1 MNILMAL
8 SQLEVT
14 GAEVYSVTLSD
25 ELIRRGNNVIIVS
38 DTLTKES
45 KAKYIKLEFNKRGL
59 GERINQVKTLLK
71 IIKENDIHVVHA
83 HSRASSWSSEIAC
96 KIAGIPLIT
105 STHGRQPVHLSRK
118 IFKAFGDLTIPVC
131 ENIETHLINELGVYP
146 QKAVVLRNPINT
158 EDYPFIPQK
167 KDEGKK
173 ILSII
178 GRLSGPK
185 GEVAY
190 KLLEILSDTDN
201 LEIRLIGGKDIPEK
215 FQKFF
220 NNENI
225 KFIGYVNDVPEK
237 IKESDIVIGAG
248 RVAVEGI
255 LSGKPVIA
263 IGEAKYI
270 GLINEKNLTEALASN
285 FGDIEFNNSENFN
298 WNQIKKDIHSAFN
311 LNEKELIK
319 LRKNVENEF
328 DLNIITDKIEKIYA
342 RSYVLKRKYD
352 IPVIMY
358 HRVVNYE
365 SEGGVHGTYITAKK
379 FDEHM
384 KYLKEKNYE
393 PITFKELLKLNYRN
407 RFNNGKKYIILTF
420 DDGYEDNYKIA
431 FPILK
436 KYQFNCIIYLVSHL
450 NYNKWDVEVPEN
462 PEKEFP
468 LMTWDM
474 IKEMQE
480 YGIEF
485 GGHTMTHQKLAHIPF
500 EQAKEE
506 ITKSTEFLEEKLG
519 EKLVCFAYPYGD
531 LNEEVKEFVKETG
544 YSFAVA
550 TDSGDL
556 SFSEDLFQIRR
567 IGIFPTNNM
576 LSFKRKVHGNYNFIK
591 LRREQKSSKS

>member
-1 MNILMAL
+1 MSLPIR
-8 SQLEVT
+8 
-14 GAEVYSVTLSD
+14 
-25 ELIRRGNNVIIVS
+25 LIRRKS
-38 DTLTKES
+38 
-45 KAKYIKLEFNKRGL
+45 A
-59 GERINQVKTLLK
+59 
-71 IIKENDIHVVHA
+71 
-83 HSRASSWSSEIAC
+83 RASS
-96 KIAGIPLIT
+96 
-105 STHGRQPVHLSRK
+105 
-118 IFKAFGDLTIPVC
+118 
-131 ENIETHLINELGVYP
+131 
-146 QKAVVLRNPINT
+146 
-158 EDYPFIPQK
+158 
-167 KDEGKK
+167 
-173 ILSII
+173 
-178 GRLSGPK
+178 
-185 GEVAY
+185 
-190 KLLEILSDTDN
+190 
-201 LEIRLIGGKDIPEK
+201 
-215 FQKFF
+215 
-220 NNENI
+220 
-225 KFIGYVNDVPEK
+225 
-237 IKESDIVIGAG
+237 
-248 RVAVEGI
+248 VAVEGI

-270 GLINEKNLTEALASN
+270 GLITNNNLYEALASN
-285 FGDIEFNNSENFN
+285 FGDIEFKNSENFN
-298 WNQIKKDIHSAFN
+298 WNQLKTDVESAFT
-311 LNEKELIK
+311 LTEKELFD
-319 LRKNVENEF
+319 LRNSIEKEF

-342 RSYVLKRKYD
+342 RLYVLKKKYD

-358 HRVVNYE
+358 HRVVNNE
-365 SEGGVHGTYITAKK
+365 NEGGVHGTYITAKK

-384 KYLKEKNYE
+384 KYLKEHDYE

-436 KYQFNCIIYLVSHL
+436 KYQFKCIIYLVSHL

-462 PEKEFP
+462 PEKKFP

-506 ITKSTEFLEEKLG
+506 ITKSTQFLEEKLE

-531 LNEEVKEFVKETG
+531 LNEQVKEFVRNSS

>member
-14 GAEVYSVTLSD
+14 GAEVYGVTLSD
-25 ELIRRGNNVIIVS
+25 ELIKRGNNVIIVS

-59 GERINQVKTLLK
+59 SERINQIKTLLK

-83 HSRASSWSSEIAC
+83 HSRASSWSSQIAC

-105 STHGRQPVHLSRK
+105 STHGRQPIHLSRK

-131 ENIETHLINELGVYP
+131 ENIQTHLINELGVSS
-146 QKAVVLRNPINT
+146 KNTVVLRNPINT
-158 EDYPFIPQK
+158 LEYSFVPQK
-167 KDEGKK
+167 KDGSKK

-190 KLLEILSDTDN
+190 KLLELLAYMEN

-220 NNENI
+220 KNENI
-225 KFIGYVNDVPEK
+225 KFMGYVNDVPEK
-237 IKESDIVIGAG
+237 IKESDIVAGAG

-270 GLINEKNLTEALASN
+270 GLITNNNLYEALASN
-285 FGDIEFNNSENFN
+285 FGDIEFKNSENFN
-298 WNQIKKDIHSAFN
+298 WNQLKTDVESAFT
-311 LNEKELIK
+311 LTEKELFD
-319 LRKNVENEF
+319 LRNSIEKEF

-342 RSYVLKRKYD
+342 RLYVLKKKYD

-358 HRVVNYE
+358 HRVVNNE
-365 SEGGVHGTYITAKK
+365 NEGGVHGTYITAKK

-384 KYLKEKNYE
+384 KYLKEHDYE

-436 KYQFNCIIYLVSHL
+436 KYQFKCIIYLVSHL

-462 PEKEFP
+462 PEKKFP

-506 ITKSTEFLEEKLG
+506 ITKSTQFLEEKLE

-531 LNEEVKEFVKETG
+531 LNEQVKEFVRNSS

>member
-14 GAEVYSVTLSD
+14 GAEVYGVTLSD
-25 ELIRRGNNVIIVS
+25 ELIKRGNNVIIVS

-59 GERINQVKTLLK
+59 SERINQIKTLLK

-83 HSRASSWSSEIAC
+83 HSRASSWSSQIAC

-105 STHGRQPVHLSRK
+105 STHGRQPIHLSRK

-131 ENIETHLINELGVYP
+131 ENIQTHLINELGVSS
-146 QKAVVLRNPINT
+146 KNTVVLRNPINT
-158 EDYPFIPQK
+158 LEYSFVPQK
-167 KDEGKK
+167 KDGSKK

-190 KLLEILSDTDN
+190 KLLELLADMEN

-220 NNENI
+220 KNENI
-225 KFIGYVNDVPEK
+225 KFMGYVNDVPEK
-237 IKESDIVIGAG
+237 IKESDIVAGAG

-270 GLINEKNLTEALASN
+270 GLITNNNLYEALASN
-285 FGDIEFNNSENFN
+285 FGDIEFKNSENFN
-298 WNQIKKDIHSAFN
+298 WNQLKTDVESAFT
-311 LNEKELIK
+311 LTEKELFD
-319 LRKNVENEF
+319 LRNSIEKEF

-342 RSYVLKRKYD
+342 RLYVLKKKYD

-358 HRVVNYE
+358 HRVVNNE
-365 SEGGVHGTYITAKK
+365 NEGGVHGTYITAKK

-384 KYLKEKNYE
+384 KYLKEHDYE

-436 KYQFNCIIYLVSHL
+436 KYQFKCIIYLVSHL

-462 PEKEFP
+462 PEKKFP

-506 ITKSTEFLEEKLG
+506 ITKSTQFLEEKLE

-531 LNEEVKEFVKETG
+531 LNEQVKEFVRNSS

>member
-14 GAEVYSVTLSD
+14 GAEVYGVTLSD

-131 ENIETHLINELGVYP
+131 ENIETHLINELGVSP

-270 GLINEKNLTEALASN
+270 GLIDEKNLTEALASN

-298 WNQIKKDIHSAFN
+298 WDQIKKDIHSAFN
-311 LNEKELIK
+311 LNEKELIE

-358 HRVVNYE
+358 HRVVNDE

-384 KYLKEKNYE
+384 KYLKENNYE

-506 ITKSTEFLEEKLG
+506 ITKSTEFLEGKLG

-591 LRREQKSSKS
+591 LRKKQKSSKS